1 MTAGDDPL
9 IEAAGLAK
17 VFLAGG
23 RVIRALDGVDFVV
36 HRGEFIG
43 ILGPSGSG
51 KSTLLHILGCLQRPS
66 AGSLRLAGRD
76 MVGCSERER
85 ASQRARGLGFVFQAA
100 HLIPELTVLE
110 NVKLPFLYRDE
121 TEGQAT
127 RRAEEAIEAVGLAAR
142 RRHRPGELSGGEAQ
156 RVAVA
161 RALAPAPA
169 LILAD
174 EPTGSLDPV
183 NAAAVLDIFA
193 ERRRQGA
200 TLVLV
205 THEREVAGRCER
217 TLTLRAG
224 RFADAVPS

>member
-1 MTAGDDPL
+1 MSAGGDPL
-9 IEAAGLAK
+9 IEASGLAK

-23 RVIRALDGVDFVV
+23 REIRALDGVDFVV
-36 HRGEFIG
+36 QRGEFLG

-76 MVGCSERER
+76 MVACSERER
-85 ASQRARGLGFVFQAA
+85 ARLRARGLGFVFQAA

-121 TEGQAT
+121 TAGEAT
-127 RRAEEAIEAVGLAAR
+127 RRAEEAIEEVGLAAR

-161 RALAPAPA
+161 RALAPSPE

-174 EPTGSLDPV
+174 EPTGSLDPAT
-183 NAAAVLDIFA
+183 AAAVLDIFA
-193 ERRRQGA
+193 QRRRQGA
-200 TLVLV
+200 TLVVV

-217 TLTLRAG
+217 TLTLRGG
-224 RFADAVPS
+224 RFAGAASA

>member
-1 MTAGDDPL
+1 MSAGVDPL
-9 IEAAGLAK
+9 IEASGLGK

-23 RVIRALDGVDFVV
+23 HEIRALDGVDFVV
-36 HRGEFIG
+36 RRGEFLG
-43 ILGPSGSG
+43 ILGHSGSG

-66 AGSLRLAGRD
+66 AGSFRLAGRD
-76 MVGCSERER
+76 MVACSERER
-85 ASQRARGLGFVFQAA
+85 ARLRARRLGFVFQAA

-121 TEGQAT
+121 TDGEAS
-127 RRAEEAIEAVGLAAR
+127 RRAEAAIEEVGLEAR
-142 RRHRPGELSGGEAQ
+142 RQHRPGELSGGEAQ

-161 RALAPAPA
+161 RALAPAPE

-183 NAAAVLDIFA
+183 TAAAVLDIFTQ
-193 ERRRQGA
+193 RRRQGA
-200 TLVLV
+200 TIVVV
-205 THEREVAGRCER
+205 THERDVAGRCER

-224 RFADAVPS
+224 RFAGAAPA